1 MATISGSKFYSGLG
15 VFFAIFMFG
24 LGYIVFIPKAHSDIA
39 PTNKELVL
47 NVIPLKSYDTILS
60 TTHVGYVTPIKSV
73 NLVPNVSGYI
83 QDIWVK
89 GGQKVKYGDNLL
101 LIDQREYKAAL
112 DAAKANLA
120 QAEANLANA
129 EVYYQRIKK
138 AGSKAIS
145 KTEVDNAKAKY
156 LSAKAEVGAAQ
167 ANLEKASVMYDYTVL
182 QAPIDGVV
190 GNVDL
195 TQGNYVSPNSGSLI
209 SIIQTDPIRVVFSL
223 TDKEYLQALSRQKGK
238 QLFSGEKIKLRLSDN
253 SLYPL
258 VGEFKFS
265 DNAINRST
273 GSMAIYADF
282 ANPNNH
288 LTSGA
293 YVDVL
298 VEREIKNGFWIK
310 QNMVYLLPDGAYIY
324 TVKDN
329 HLQKNKVTI
338 ISEKDGKYLL
348 AEKFPQ
354 NIYLVTDKINSIPS
368 SNNIKIKINKAEE

>member
-1 MATISGSKFYSGLG
+1 MTTISDSKGYFRLGL
-15 VFFAIFMFG
+15 VFAILMFG
-24 LGYIVFIPKAHSDIA
+24 LCYIIFIPQAHSDIA
-39 PTNKELVL
+39 PANKELVL
-47 NVIPLKSYDTILS
+47 NVIPLKSYDTVLF
-60 TTHVGYVTPIKSV
+60 TTHVGYVAPIKSV

-83 QDIWVK
+83 QDVWVE
-89 GGQKVKYGDNLL
+89 GGQEVKYGDNLL

-112 DAAKANLA
+112 DAAKANLS
-120 QAEANLANA
+120 QAKANLANA

-145 KTEVDNAKAKY
+145 KTEIDNAKAKY
-156 LSAKAEVGAAQ
+156 LSAKAEVGAAK

-209 SIIQTDPIRVVFSL
+209 SIIQTNPIRVVFSL
-223 TDKEYLQALSRQKGK
+223 TDKEYLQALSRQNGK
-238 QLFSGEKIKLRLSDN
+238 SLFSGEKIKLRLSDN
-253 SLYPL
+253 SLYP
-258 VGEFKFS
+258 VEGEFKFS

-282 ANPNNH
+282 ANPDSR

-298 VEREIKNGFWIK
+298 VEREIKDGFWVK
-310 QNMVYLLPDGAYIY
+310 QNQVYLLPDGAYIY

-329 HLQKNKVTI
+329 KLQKNKVTI
-338 ISEKDGKYLL
+338 VSEKDGKYLL
-348 AEKFPQ
+348 ADKFPQ
-354 NIYLVTDKINSIPS
+354 NIYLVTDKINSIPQG
-368 SNNIKIKINKAEE
+368 NNIKIKINKLEE